1 MEQKKESNYV
11 FDECKDWFC
20 KYQEAY
26 QKLGD
31 ICSSKEGKAII
42 SLLGLYYKVS
52 FRVGS
57 SHAIYFFFRFTFS
70 KG

>member
-26 QKLGD
+26 QKLND
-31 ICSSKEGKAII
+31 ICSSEEGKQL
-42 SLLGLYYKVS
+42 SLCLDSTIKCLSDSDHPMRY
-52 FRVGS
+52 
-57 SHAIYFFFRFTFS
+57 IFFFRFTFS
-70 KG
+70 KE

>member
-26 QKLGD
+26 QKLND
-31 ICSSKEGKAII
+31 ICSSKEGSNCPFAWT
-42 SLLGLYYKVS
+42 LL
-52 FRVGS
+52 
-57 SHAIYFFFRFTFS
+57 
-70 KG
+70 